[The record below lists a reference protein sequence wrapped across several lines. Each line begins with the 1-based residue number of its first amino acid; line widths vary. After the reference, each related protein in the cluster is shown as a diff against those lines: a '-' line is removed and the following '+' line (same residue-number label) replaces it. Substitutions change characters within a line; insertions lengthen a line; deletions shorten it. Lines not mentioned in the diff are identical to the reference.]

1 MATQTAAAE
10 PRRQRNAARICAN
23 ARVRDATACRLPL
36 EAIYVRLH
44 ICSKDRA
51 FVDSCDDREE
61 TRIIIAYFFK
71 ELLLGFEARLRHY
84 NNVRN
89 TPLNPQYRDIDIHT
103 RYHPVYFGSIGPLT
117 SAHQDCQ
124 QSLSSP
130 KVGILTSIQACYS
143 TSLIPQAGR
152 PTTRTGRIGHNI
164 TCLLVYSSSTPW
176 LSLARLR
183 LSEPLL

>member
-1 MATQTAAAE
+1 MLTAFATAF
-10 PRRQRNAARICAN
+10 
-23 ARVRDATACRLPL
+23 ARVIRPFLILVSHLKQC
-36 EAIYVRLH
+36 VLH
-44 ICSKDRA
+44 LK
-51 FVDSCDDREE
+51 VYSC
-61 TRIIIAYFFK
+61 TPSFLK